1 MSTEKKE
8 DEDIYHKA
16 RNLSFHFY
24 SSIRGVG
31 MAVPNVYKSYIETDA
46 SGGTSVFRMAP
57 HFQECHT
64 IQLEENIKKE
74 LKENYTGDKVKWY
87 SNSGS
92 SLGALSNI
100 CSNLK
105 NKAIFYLNYNNYS
118 PNHDC
123 LIQNYVKS
131 IVSRSEEDSIII
143 IDSFGLI
150 NSCITVKEDENESD
164 ILREQIKESCGER
177 LSNDYDVGSK
187 SNGRYR
193 VVFHLDKMIEK

>member
-1 MSTEKKE
+1 MSKS
-8 DEDIYHKA
+8 EDIYYKS
-16 RNLSFHFY
+16 RNLSFHFFG
-24 SSIRGVG
+24 SIRGIG

-57 HFQECHT
+57 HFEECYSV
-64 IQLEENIKKE
+64 QLTSEIKKE
-74 LKENYTGDKVKWY
+74 LKEKYSGKKVKWY
-87 SNSGS
+87 SNTGS
-92 SLGALSNI
+92 SLGALSSI

-105 NKAIFYLNYNNYS
+105 TKALFYLNYNNYS

-131 IVSRSEEDSIII
+131 IVSRCEEDCIII

-150 NSCITVKEDENESD
+150 NSCITVKAEEEESD
-164 ILREQIKESCGER
+164 ILEKNIKESCGKR
-177 LSNDYDVGSK
+177 LSNNYIVGSK

-193 VVFHLDKMIEK
+193 LILHLDKLDKN